1 MASPIPGIFP
11 DEAIAAG
18 AYIVRADQSDFPNQI
33 NSVLAFPEILEEHW
47 MRGQKNHCRE
57 ANCRSERNC

>member
-47 MRGQKNHCRE
+47 MRGQKK
-57 ANCRSERNC
+57 SL